1 MIRTGRAGIGDIII
15 TAVLGLIA
23 LTLLALF
30 LHLRGLREDLKHE
43 LRLRDITINSLE
55 LRAGAR
61 R

>member
-1 MIRTGRAGIGDIII
+1 MIRHKRAGFGDIII

-43 LRLRDITINSLE
+43 LRLRDLTINSLE
-55 LRAGAR
+55 LRAGAGK
-61 R
+61 